1 VVQAWLVDGLS
12 HNYPGGTFQGGFS
25 DPYAGDLTPAI
36 YDFSIANY
44 VGLIPTTMESG
55 PANGWT

>member
-1 VVQAWLVDGLS
+1 MHNRVEAATKSGNRSPDSLNGLHATTWLRVSVAEETG
-12 HNYPGGTFQGGFS
+12 
-25 DPYAGDLTPAI
+25 
-36 YDFSIANY
+36 SIANY